1 MLKKKPDKAQ
11 QKSSV
16 IYICRLISSF
26 TLLSLEA
33 VAPLIV
39 RYQTVFVRVTRIEER
54 PRARLVLVKVNA
66 SKF

>member
-1 MLKKKPDKAQ
+1 MLKKNPDKGQ

>member
-1 MLKKKPDKAQ
+1 MLKKTPDKGQ